1 MNTNDFYSQLLGI
14 VAPWSIGE
22 VKLDIE
28 NKRVDI
34 DISYSGSS
42 ASCQCGKVCRIHDRT
57 NVRQWRHLDTCQLM
71 TYIHCRLPRTK
82 CDDCKVKTF
91 QPAWSQPH
99 GRFTALFETLVIEW
113 LLISRNQ
120 TKVAE
125 QLNLSF
131 DEVNG
136 IMSRAVERG
145 LAKRQEEVLTELS
158 IDEKSMKKG
167 HKYLTVLSNPQKG
180 TVIEVCETRTEKA
193 VKKMLESN
201 LTEDQ
206 REQVECISMDM
217 WKAFMN
223 ATELLPKADIV
234 HDRFHI
240 SQYLGKAVDDT
251 RKKEN
256 RRLSKEGI
264 GDLKNSKYLFLRN
277 FSNLEEKHRDRFTK
291 ALQSSETTASAWRFK
306 EAFRTFFDLKNIEE
320 GKLFLEDW
328 YQTAIKEEI
337 IDLTKAAK
345 TIYTHSEGILN
356 YLKYRVTNAAAEA
369 LNGKIQ
375 ALKSTGRGFKA
386 FKNYRINILFHFGG
400 LQLSN
405 IPQRIP

>member
-1 MNTNDFYSQLLGI
+1 MHTNDFYSQLLGI
-14 VAPWSIGE
+14 FSPWNIDD
-22 VKLDIE
+22 VTLDMD

-34 DISYSGSS
+34 QISYSGSK
-42 ASCQCGKVCRIHDRT
+42 ASCQCDKDCPVHDRT

-82 CDDCKVKTF
+82 CDECKVKTL
-91 QPAWSQPH
+91 QAPWSLPH
-99 GRFTALFETLVIEW
+99 GRFTALFEALVIEW
-113 LLISRNQ
+113 LLICRNQ
-120 TKVAE
+120 SKVAE

-136 IMSRAVERG
+136 IMNRAVERG
-145 LAKRQEEVLTELS
+145 IAKRQEEVLMQLS

-180 TVIEVCETRTEKA
+180 SVIEVCETRTEKA
-193 VKKMLESN
+193 VKEMLESN

-223 ATELLPKADIV
+223 AAELLPEADIV

-264 GDLKNSKYLFLRN
+264 GALKNSKYLFLRN
-277 FSNLEEKHRDRFTK
+277 FSNIEEKHHERFTK
-291 ALQSSETTASAWRFK
+291 ALQSSETTASAWKFK
-306 EAFRTFFDLKNIEE
+306 EAFRNFFDLKNIEE
-320 GKLFLEDW
+320 GKVFLEDW
-328 YQTAIKEEI
+328 YQAAIKEKI
-337 IDLTKAAK
+337 TDLTKAAK
-345 TIYTHSEGILN
+345 TIYNHREGILN
-356 YLKYRVTNAAAEA
+356 YLKHWVTNAAAEA

-400 LQLSN
+400 LQLSP